1 VIVGTRTYAGVP
13 EAEPQP
19 SVDRARRL
27 VRVADLGEPTGEVQ
41 DPFDRMAFGTAAVLV
56 GLARRLVDM
65 TVEYAKER
73 QQFGQPIGGFQ
84 AVKHH
89 LASTHL
95 AIEFAAPAVYRA
107 AWSLATGQPTVR
119 RDVSMAKAMAGD
131 AAEQAARVALQVHGA
146 IGYTFESDLHLWM
159 KRVWA
164 LSPAWGDAAFHRR
177 RVADAVIG

>member
-1 VIVGTRTYAGVP
+1 
-13 EAEPQP
+13 
-19 SVDRARRL
+19 
-27 VRVADLGEPTGEVQ
+27 
-41 DPFDRMAFGTAAVLV
+41 MAFGAATTLV
-56 GLARRLVDM
+56 GVARHLIEV

-89 LASTHL
+89 QASALLAV
-95 AIEFAAPAVYRA
+95 EFAAPAVYRA
-107 AWSLATGQPTVR
+107 AWSIANDQSTVP

-159 KRVWA
+159 KRVWGLATRPPKRRLPRRSA
-164 LSPAWGDAAFHRR
+164 LSRPRR
-177 RVADAVIG
+177 SKCARGPKTLSGRSTRVRTATT